1 MATEISVPDIGDFE
15 SVEIIEILVKPGD
28 TIKKN
33 DPVVTLE
40 SDKSSV
46 EVPSP
51 FAGKISALKVKI
63 GDKVSTGSVLALIE
77 DEKAKVE
84 QQSSEQEKEKTKPL
98 VLKEDDV
105 LPETEK
111 IIKEAE
117 STIPQTSLESSTVQP
132 IQIDEITKVDE
143 LKVDK
148 EETAED
154 KLVIVQDKLLRTM
167 AEMENQRR
175 RFEKEKQEAFEF
187 GGFNFAGE
195 SLSLLDNIDRAIMSF
210 RNDENLKNNK
220 DLNKIIDGIEV
231 VKKDLVSIFKKNGIE
246 SIECIN
252 KKFDP
257 NFHQAML
264 EVEDNT
270 KEPGTVVQEIQK
282 GYMMKDRLLR
292 PSLVSVTKKREEKL
306 EKTTNDDKKTDK
318 KSEKKWLFCL

>member
-1 MATEISVPDIGDFE
+1 MTKADKKKETETKE
-15 SVEIIEILVKPGD
+15 EIQ
-28 TIKKN
+28 N
-33 DPVVTLE
+33 NN
-40 SDKSSV
+40 
-46 EVPSP
+46 
-51 FAGKISALKVKI
+51 
-63 GDKVSTGSVLALIE
+63 
-77 DEKAKVE
+77 KVE
-84 QQSSEQEKEKTKPL
+84 KKE
-98 VLKEDDV
+98 
-105 LPETEK
+105 
-111 IIKEAE
+111 
-117 STIPQTSLESSTVQP
+117 
-132 IQIDEITKVDE
+132 
-143 LKVDK
+143 

-306 EKTTNDDKKTDK
+306 EKTTKDDKKTDK
-318 KSEKKWLFCL
+318 NSEKK

>member
-1 MATEISVPDIGDFE
+1 LSETKEEIQ
-15 SVEIIEILVKPGD
+15 
-28 TIKKN
+28 N
-33 DPVVTLE
+33 NN
-40 SDKSSV
+40 
-46 EVPSP
+46 
-51 FAGKISALKVKI
+51 
-63 GDKVSTGSVLALIE
+63 
-77 DEKAKVE
+77 KVE
-84 QQSSEQEKEKTKPL
+84 KKE
-98 VLKEDDV
+98 
-105 LPETEK
+105 
-111 IIKEAE
+111 
-117 STIPQTSLESSTVQP
+117 
-132 IQIDEITKVDE
+132 
-143 LKVDK
+143 

-187 GGFNFAGE
+187 GGFNFASE
-195 SLSLLDNIDRAIMSF
+195 SLLLLDNIDRAIMSF

-318 KSEKKWLFCL
+318 KSEKK